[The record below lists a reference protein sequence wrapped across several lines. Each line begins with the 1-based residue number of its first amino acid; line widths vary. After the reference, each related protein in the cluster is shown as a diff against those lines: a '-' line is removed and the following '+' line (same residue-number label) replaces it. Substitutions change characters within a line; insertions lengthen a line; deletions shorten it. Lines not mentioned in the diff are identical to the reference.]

1 MARLN
6 PWKGLASLPRSV
18 WVVFAATLINR
29 AGTMVMPFL
38 VLYLTRSM
46 GMPAAR
52 AGLALTVYG
61 LGALITGPLSGR
73 LSDKVGALRVAE
85 VSLLVSGVVVLL
97 LPFLRSF
104 EAILAV
110 TFLWALTGES
120 FRPAVMTVVT
130 DLVAAPQRKPAFAL
144 IRLAINLGMSLGPA
158 VGGLLAMHSFTGL
171 FVVDGLTSIAA
182 GVVLLAARRRRAANR
197 QQVPA
202 QAGSAGSILSS
213 VGDARLIYFL
223 AAFLPVLMVFFQSQG
238 AMPLHMVHHL
248 GMSEAAYGLMFSLNT
263 VMIILIE
270 VPLTAATSHW
280 PNRLSL
286 PLGAALTGAGF
297 GAMAFVHGYAGVAMT
312 VVIWT
317 FGEMIL
323 LPTATAYVAEIAP
336 DSKRGQYMGF
346 YSMTFSLAF
355 TMGPWLGAAVLAGR
369 GPGVLWTGAF
379 VLAMIS
385 ALLLGRIGQARPG
398 SGGGAARREGG
409 QPGLE
414 SVSGPVSA
422 GGPV

>member
-18 WVVFAATLINR
+18 WVVFAVTLINR

-38 VLYLTRSM
+38 VLYLTRAM

-61 LGALITGPLSGR
+61 IGALITGPLSGR
-73 LSDKVGALRVAE
+73 LSDRVGALRVAE
-85 VSLLVSGVVVLL
+85 VSLLVSGVVVLF
-97 LPFLRSF
+97 LPFLKSF
-104 EAILAV
+104 EAILVV

-130 DLVAAPQRKPAFAL
+130 DLVAAPKRKPAFAL

-158 VGGLLAMHSFTGL
+158 VGGFLAMRSFTAL
-171 FVVDGLTSIAA
+171 FLVDGLTSIAA
-182 GVVLLAARRRRAANR
+182 GVVLLAARRRRMATGQHVSAP
-197 QQVPA
+197 V
-202 QAGSAGSILSS
+202 GTAGSILSS
-213 VGDARLIYFL
+213 LGDMRLLYFL

-238 AMPLHMVHHL
+238 AMPLHLVHHL
-248 GMSEAAYGLMFSLNT
+248 GMSEAVYGLMFSLNT

-280 PNRLSL
+280 PHRLSL
-286 PLGAALTGAGF
+286 PLGAVLTGAGF
-297 GAMAFVHGYAGVAMT
+297 GAMAFARGYDGVALT
-312 VVIWT
+312 VVVWT

-336 DSKRGQYMGF
+336 PSRRGQYMGF

-355 TMGPWLGAAVLAGR
+355 TLGPWLGAAVLASG
-369 GPGVLWTGAF
+369 GPGVLWPGTFA
-379 VLAMIS
+379 LALLS
-385 ALLLGRIGQARPG
+385 ALLLARIGRVNGRPDGRGTG
-398 SGGGAARREGG
+398 SGESERGID
-409 QPGLE
+409 